1 MTTPETGREP
11 CPDRIL
17 DDVGGAFGMGAVG
30 GSLFHFVKGVYNS
43 PNGHR
48 LAGGATSARMLAP
61 RLGGS
66 FAVWGG
72 LFSTFDCALV
82 YARAKEDPWNSI
94 AAGAATGGLLAVR
107 QGLLA
112 SGRSALFGGAL
123 LALIEGAGIM
133 LNRIGVVPPPP
144 PEDLLQYPGQ
154 DPGQYAPPPGFLG
167 VPPAP
172 PIDVQEVPVTESG
185 GPTRWFGGLFGKKQ
199 QDTLAAGD
207 RNKSEVLEMDLPRT
221 AVPSFDYK

>member
-1 MTTPETGREP
+1 
-11 CPDRIL
+11 
-17 DDVGGAFGMGAVG
+17 
-30 GSLFHFVKGVYNS
+30 
-43 PNGHR
+43 
-48 LAGGATSARMLAP
+48 MLAP

-107 QGLLA
+107 QGLPA
-112 SGRSALFGGAL
+112 SGRSALVGGAL

-133 LNRIGVVPPPP
+133 LNRIGMAPP
-144 PEDLLQYPGQ
+144 PEDLQYPGQ

-185 GPTRWFGGLFGKKQ
+185 GPTGWFGGWFGKKQ
-199 QDTLAAGD
+199 QDTVAAGD
-207 RNKSEVLEMDLPRT
+207 RNKSEVLDEMDLPRT
-221 AVPSFDYK
+221 AVPSSDYK